1 MVERQYKLKLSNKA
15 KKQLKKLDKH
25 DALMIK
31 LWIEKNLM
39 NTDNPYLKGKPLK
52 GNLGDLWRYR
62 VGNYRILVRI
72 DDEVIEIE
80 VVQIGHRKE
89 IYK

>member
-1 MVERQYKLKLSNKA
+1 MVAQQYKLKLSNKA

-39 NTDNPYLKGKPLK
+39 NTDNPYLRGKALK

-80 VVQIGHRKE
+80 VVQIGHRRE
-89 IYK
+89 VYK